1 MGNSQLSAD
10 RDYLEEK
17 LFLNFPT
24 YENKDEMTK
33 SIVLKGVEETIK
45 LWSLQ
50 YNYDDFEKVI
60 HIIYLNGLFLQIKKI
75 LLRNF

>member
-1 MGNSQLSAD
+1 MGSSQLSAD

-17 LFLNFPT
+17 LFLNFHT

-33 SIVLKGVEETIK
+33 SIALKGVEETIK
-45 LWSLQ
+45 LCSLQ
-50 YNYDDFEKVI
+50 YDDFEKVI
-60 HIIYLNGLFLQIKKI
+60 HIIYLIGLFKKI